1 MSVICKKCQKPH
13 CYCECEQESKPG
25 GQANYLQRIVSRKL
39 RKQCDGLYVAGDE
52 DTITDGYAEWSAWC
66 CMCGNKTM
74 QIVRPGKVQCAN
86 CG

>member
-1 MSVICKKCQKPH
+1 MTAKLRRTRKRTAKGRSLKRV
-13 CYCECEQESKPG
+13 
-25 GQANYLQRIVSRKL
+25 VSRKL

-74 QIVRPGKVQCAN
+74 QIVRPGKVHCTN